1 MRPIRSKTALLLAT
15 GLVVLA
21 LLCSILGWNPF
32 GSKSPVQRV
41 TIRLWAY
48 SQPPANALLA
58 WISGQLRELERRL
71 NGRSRIDTSLVLG
84 GSELLW
90 SYSTKTS
97 GWFQFGNMVRGTN
110 LCYWSFALPQ
120 GTNLSTALPEIP
132 NLHFLGPDSN
142 AWALLLPQKD
152 MGFASNVVGRGG
164 IRLLPGRVIAV
175 RNVRDSDNTYLVQ
188 CQEIGKGWRGEMKVR
203 FLFRAVPSSEAA
215 PP

>member
-21 LLCSILGWNPF
+21 LLCSILVWNSF
-32 GSKSPVQRV
+32 GSKTPVQGV
-41 TIRLWAY
+41 TIRFSEY
-48 SQPPANALLA
+48 RQPPDNALLA
-58 WISGQLRELERRL
+58 WMARQFRELDRRL
-71 NGRSRIDTSLVLG
+71 TGRSRIETPLVLG

-142 AWALLLPQKD
+142 AWALLLPFVRRMEPVQNGGMKKA
-152 MGFASNVVGRGG
+152 ASSGLVG
-164 IRLLPGRVIAV
+164 
-175 RNVRDSDNTYLVQ
+175 Q
-188 CQEIGKGWRGEMKVR
+188 R
-203 FLFRAVPSSEAA
+203 FV
-215 PP
+215 